1 MKIRIHA
8 IIKGRVQG
16 VFFRQNTL
24 GMANKLNITGWCRN
38 LNNGDVEVTAEGQ
51 NDNIEKFVEFLR
63 SGSENAVVENLEINE
78 EEFKSEFSSFEI
90 VQ

>member
-1 MKIRIHA
+1 
-8 IIKGRVQG
+8 
-16 VFFRQNTL
+16 
-24 GMANKLNITGWCRN
+24 MANKLNITGWCRN